1 MNHNKNI
8 HLRVAD
14 LKSKYPEYDFIGI
27 NTDSNYNNWMAII
40 NKSGYA
46 TNLEFQFENVSKSEK
61 KLVIHTIN
69 KAIIVDK
76 SGTIINGSANL
87 FNANIEENLLGYL
100 NQ

>member
-8 HLRVAD
+8 HSRVAD

-40 NKSGYA
+40 NKSGYK

-61 KLVIHTIN
+61 N
-69 KAIIVDK
+69 W
-76 SGTIINGSANL
+76 L
-87 FNANIEENLLGYL
+87 FIL
-100 NQ
+100 

>member
-1 MNHNKNI
+1 M
-8 HLRVAD
+8 RQYTE

-27 NTDSNYNNWMAII
+27 NTDSNYNKWMTII
-40 NKSGYA
+40 NKSGYK

-61 KLVIHTIN
+61 ELVIHTIN

-76 SGTIINGSANL
+76 NGTIINGSVNL
-87 FNANIEENLLGYL
+87 FNINIEDSLLGYL